1 MAQKQAPHPRR
12 KGSVV
17 WATVLSWLSSLLLA
31 LLALC
36 LVLMTTICSASYMK
50 EQVNRSDFSEA
61 AYSYLYDNFISYGAS
76 SGFSA
81 DVMTAALSRDQITAD
96 MADSITR
103 LYQGDTAIDTRNAI
117 LNTTYDNLINDLNSR
132 GVEVTSDVESAVVV
146 VADACRLDYA
156 NYVTVPLASQLYT
169 FIEKCSRVVPV
180 AVAIMAVLCAVSLFV
195 MLRLAGSSR
204 YLRIPRN
211 HTGLTNVITSKDE
224 GALAAALVR
233 VKDSGITVL
242 TAGTIPPNPTE
253 LLSTPMTEKIFAS
266 LQKAFD
272 YVIIDTPP
280 VSVVTDAAVLCGI
293 ADGVL
298 LVVRPGVTTIQSAQ
312 LSKKNLEAVNAHI
325 LGVVMN
331 GYNGTQ
337 SGRRDGYSY
346 AYSYSYYDEDKKGND
361 A

>member
-17 WATVLSWLSSLLLA
+17 WATA

-195 MLRLAGSSR
+195 MLRLAGSPR
-204 YLRIPRN
+204 YGVRC
-211 HTGLTNVITSKDE
+211 LTFAFTAAAALC
-224 GALAAALVR
+224 ALAATIIFPAIHMEALSINPAS
-233 VKDSGITVL
+233 VKQLIVTYVQNLFGRFGLFALIYGAVAVILLAL
-242 TAGTIPPNPTE
+242 TATAR
-253 LLSTPMTEKIFAS
+253 SRMK
-266 LQKAFD
+266 
-272 YVIIDTPP
+272 
-280 VSVVTDAAVLCGI
+280 
-293 ADGVL
+293 
-298 LVVRPGVTTIQSAQ
+298 
-312 LSKKNLEAVNAHI
+312 
-325 LGVVMN
+325 
-331 GYNGTQ
+331 
-337 SGRRDGYSY
+337 RRQ
-346 AYSYSYYDEDKKGND
+346 NI
-361 A
+361 

>member
-1 MAQKQAPHPRR
+1 MYGTKTSSAPPPQGQRCVGHAPNLR
-12 KGSVV
+12 
-17 WATVLSWLSSLLLA
+17 ATPSFSTFFIVASLLLA

-180 AVAIMAVLCAVSLFV
+180 AVAKIQRDATEESVKSSFRKLYKTMQEKVTAMTAAQGDLTQAQKTFAVSELQYKRG
-195 MLRLAGSSR
+195 MISRLKYEEAQDTYMTAQETAENAR
-204 YLRIPRN
+204 TDL
-211 HTGLTNVITSKDE
+211 
-224 GALAAALVR
+224 
-233 VKDSGITVL
+233 L
-242 TAGTIPPNPTE
+242 TAYNNYEWATR
-253 LLSTPMTEKIFAS
+253 
-266 LQKAFD
+266 
-272 YVIIDTPP
+272 
-280 VSVVTDAAVLCGI
+280 
-293 ADGVL
+293 GVMS
-298 LVVRPGVTTIQSAQ
+298 SA
-312 LSKKNLEAVNAHI
+312 N
-325 LGVVMN
+325 
-331 GYNGTQ
+331 
-337 SGRRDGYSY
+337 
-346 AYSYSYYDEDKKGND
+346 
-361 A
+361 

>member
-81 DVMTAALSRDQITAD
+81 DQITAD

-204 YLRIPRN
+204 YGVRC
-211 HTGLTNVITSKDE
+211 LTFAFTAAAALC
-224 GALAAALVR
+224 ALAATIIFPAIHMEALSINPAS
-233 VKDSGITVL
+233 VKQLIVTYVQNLFGRFGLFALIYGAVAVILLAL
-242 TAGTIPPNPTE
+242 TATAR
-253 LLSTPMTEKIFAS
+253 SRMK
-266 LQKAFD
+266 
-272 YVIIDTPP
+272 
-280 VSVVTDAAVLCGI
+280 
-293 ADGVL
+293 
-298 LVVRPGVTTIQSAQ
+298 
-312 LSKKNLEAVNAHI
+312 
-325 LGVVMN
+325 
-331 GYNGTQ
+331 
-337 SGRRDGYSY
+337 RRQ
-346 AYSYSYYDEDKKGND
+346 NI
-361 A
+361 

>member
-1 MAQKQAPHPRR
+1 MAQKQAPHPHR

-31 LLALC
+31 MLALC

-195 MLRLAGSSR
+195 MLRLAGSSP
-204 YLRIPRN
+204 LRRALP
-211 HTGLTNVITSKDE
+211 NVCFHRGC
-224 GALAAALVR
+224 GALRAGRHHYFPCDPHGGAEHQSRFGQAADRHLCAESFWPLRPVCYHLR
-233 VKDSGITVL
+233 RSRRDPSG
-242 TAGTIPPNPTE
+242 PDHHR
-253 LLSTPMTEKIFAS
+253 
-266 LQKAFD
+266 QKPHE
-272 YVIIDTPP
+272 TPP
-280 VSVVTDAAVLCGI
+280 EYLTG
-293 ADGVL
+293 G
-298 LVVRPGVTTIQSAQ
+298 PTHG
-312 LSKKNLEAVNAHI
+312 K
-325 LGVVMN
+325 
-331 GYNGTQ
+331 
-337 SGRRDGYSY
+337 RRLR
-346 AYSYSYYDEDKKGND
+346 ND
-361 A
+361 

>member
-36 LVLMTTICSASYMK
+36 LVLMTPICSASYMK
-50 EQVNRSDFSEA
+50 EQVNRSDFNEA

-96 MADSITR
+96 MAGSITR

-132 GVEVTSDVESAVVV
+132 GVEVTSDMESAVVV

-169 FIEKCSRVVPV
+169 FIE
-180 AVAIMAVLCAVSLFV
+180 
-195 MLRLAGSSR
+195 
-204 YLRIPRN
+204 
-211 HTGLTNVITSKDE
+211 
-224 GALAAALVR
+224 
-233 VKDSGITVL
+233 
-242 TAGTIPPNPTE
+242 
-253 LLSTPMTEKIFAS
+253 
-266 LQKAFD
+266 
-272 YVIIDTPP
+272 
-280 VSVVTDAAVLCGI
+280 
-293 ADGVL
+293 
-298 LVVRPGVTTIQSAQ
+298 
-312 LSKKNLEAVNAHI
+312 
-325 LGVVMN
+325 
-331 GYNGTQ
+331 
-337 SGRRDGYSY
+337 
-346 AYSYSYYDEDKKGND
+346 
-361 A
+361 

>member
-180 AVAIMAVLCAVSLFV
+180 AVAIMAVLCAVNLFV

-204 YLRIPRN
+204 YGVRC
-211 HTGLTNVITSKDE
+211 LTFAFTAAAALC
-224 GALAAALVR
+224 ALAAHHYFPCDPHGGAEHQSRFGQAADRHLCAESFWPLRPVCYHLR
-233 VKDSGITVL
+233 RSRRDPSG
-242 TAGTIPPNPTE
+242 PDRHC
-253 LLSTPMTEKIFAS
+253 
-266 LQKAFD
+266 QKPHE
-272 YVIIDTPP
+272 TPP
-280 VSVVTDAAVLCGI
+280 EHLTG
-293 ADGVL
+293 G
-298 LVVRPGVTTIQSAQ
+298 PTHG
-312 LSKKNLEAVNAHI
+312 K
-325 LGVVMN
+325 
-331 GYNGTQ
+331 
-337 SGRRDGYSY
+337 RRLR
-346 AYSYSYYDEDKKGND
+346 ND
-361 A
+361 